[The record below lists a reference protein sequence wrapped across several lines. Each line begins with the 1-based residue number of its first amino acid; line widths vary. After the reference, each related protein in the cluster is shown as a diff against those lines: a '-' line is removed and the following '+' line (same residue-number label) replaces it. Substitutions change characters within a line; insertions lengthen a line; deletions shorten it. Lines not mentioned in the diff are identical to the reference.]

1 MFWWSPRTH
10 CLNMATFEFF
20 FPQNMA
26 NLLPFLS
33 KKPFA
38 HIPLDFIVL
47 AAMWNFAQKNTAWN
61 MYIYTNNKGSRCMKR
76 GVFFF
81 QVCLKRNE
89 PNLAR
94 GHTGESRKKELEPYF
109 VLATSKNS
117 LSKYVDLWLFF
128 PSKYGNFCAFMHWI
142 FFWLRCKISPKK

>member
-1 MFWWSPRTH
+1 
-10 CLNMATFEFF
+10 
-20 FPQNMA
+20 MA

-61 MYIYTNNKGSRCMKR
+61 MYIYTNNKGSWCMKP

-81 QVCLKRNE
+81 KFVS
-89 PNLAR
+89 R
-94 GHTGESRKKELEPYF
+94 GMSQIWLEVTQGKVEKMIRTLLCSRHLQELI
-109 VLATSKNS
+109 V
-117 LSKYVDLWLFF
+117 
-128 PSKYGNFCAFMHWI
+128 
-142 FFWLRCKISPKK
+142 